1 MGGEPRPRRACVSG
15 ASGARAA
22 CAPSAFAP
30 PAPETRLPP
39 LRPSS
44 RRASRANMGQ
54 EEELLRI
61 DHRCHLQPSVLNPEM
76 AVAPAQS
83 RWASVDQWKS
93 RVLPRGLF
101 LPSSPTTEARP
112 SGKGRGC
119 GWSWELQPSLKA
131 WGSHSGDLPAMYPGA
146 ESDTFSRF
154 KIYPEHQRS
163 TSRRPDLWKQ
173 VHLAFQSQAGCEEGL
188 SWV

>member
-1 MGGEPRPRRACVSG
+1 MTHPLWSTAHPLQNATQDVLLISG
-15 ASGARAA
+15 HEVLS
-22 CAPSAFAP
+22 F
-30 PAPETRLPP
+30 PERMHSQMFQKILYS
-39 LRPSS
+39 LNNISIIY
-44 RRASRANMGQ
+44 NM
-54 EEELLRI
+54 I